1 MTNNPPGHDEAAFV
15 IPEDDPLLHALKT
28 AHSQHWAEQPFE
40 EIVLR
45 ALRIGAK
52 VLLAS
57 KRPRRRS
64 KEVGDLIE
72 RTYTGLRKK
81 NRREPTAQDVMDE
94 LPRYDD
100 DHILD
105 SVSYE
110 VISWL
115 DARGREHI
123 MGLSTLRNRLRP
135 LRAKGV
141 MAKVHE

>member
-1 MTNNPPGHDEAAFV
+1 MTNNGPGRDEPALV
-15 IPEDDPLLHALKT
+15 VPDNDPLLHALRT
-28 AHSQHWAEQPFE
+28 AHSQHWAELPFE

-52 VLLAS
+52 VLLTS

-72 RTYTGLRKK
+72 RTYTALRKK
-81 NRREPTAQDVMDE
+81 NGREPTAQDVMIE

-100 DHILD
+100 TRILD
-105 SVSYE
+105 RVSYE

-115 DARGREHI
+115 DARGHEHT
-123 MGLSTLRNRLRP
+123 MRLSTLRNRLRP

-141 MAKVHE
+141 SAKVHQ